1 MIRFSVFYREI
12 KKRGSN
18 LDNYV
23 FVFYMFSNPWKGH
36 RCCQWLVPHY
46 EFKNIVGGIN
56 LWSVNQHKGKFP
68 SLVARQPPPI
78 KITIKS
84 HAFYAGISN
93 SRTQLLAFKETRRQ
107 TTSEIFI
114 ACPLMIRNREWKCI
128 QTTFSGGV
136 SLQTYYPNT
145 RCDSGPQRRW
155 VLCIKTPHKPEKL
168 YAHAS
173 SSIWDVPTE
182 VRPLL

>member
-1 MIRFSVFYREI
+1 MIRFSVFYWEI
-12 KKRGSN
+12 KNRGSN
-18 LDNYV
+18 LDHYV

-84 HAFYAGISN
+84 HAFYAGINN
-93 SRTQLLAFKETRRQ
+93 SRMQLLAFKETRRQ

-128 QTTFSGGV
+128 QATFSGGSASRPIIPTLDV
-136 SLQTYYPNT
+136 TAALREDGYSVLRPPTNQRNFTHMHLQ
-145 RCDSGPQRRW
+145 
-155 VLCIKTPHKPEKL
+155 
-168 YAHAS
+168 AS
-173 SSIWDVPTE
+173 ETSP
-182 VRPLL
+182 RK